1 MRTSEG
7 LATALS
13 AAWSARP
20 AQRQG
25 TPPPPPTAP
34 AVASAAAGAICRS
47 SGRTGSEPRSPAV
60 GGRAAPG
67 PRFQRLRRGR
77 SPLIAGAVS
86 RAGSDVCER
95 QSVHESQAAWY
106 VLERALTAW
115 EGLRKNKGGRG
126 RERRASHELGAD
138 GWRSDRRTEPGV
150 LLSSA
155 VQWAGQSHLG
165 GGSEKLT
172 SVRGPGE
179 KECRF
184 RAVRIR
190 RSSNRGLTVAG
201 GRAPRVRGG
210 AGGASRPPV
219 RLDRRLSCPAPA
231 SAWCPPGSAPSCL
244 PGPKRKAR
252 LLPQPWGAGGA
263 GGAGQTTRSGA
274 PGLPLCILAGR
285 SG

>member
-1 MRTSEG
+1 MCVNGNLFTN
-7 LATALS
+7 
-13 AAWSARP
+13 P
-20 AQRQG
+20 RQHG
-25 TPPPPPTAP
+25 TFSNAP
-34 AVASAAAGAICRS
+34 S
-47 SGRTGSEPRSPAV
+47 
-60 GGRAAPG
+60 
-67 PRFQRLRRGR
+67 RLVW
-77 SPLIAGAVS
+77 L
-86 RAGSDVCER
+86 
-95 QSVHESQAAWY
+95 
-106 VLERALTAW
+106 

-155 VQWAGQSHLG
+155 VQCAGQSHLG

-263 GGAGQTTRSGA
+263 GGAGQTTRSRA

>member
-1 MRTSEG
+1 MRLCADIGGPGHRALRG
-7 LATALS
+7 LV
-13 AAWSARP
+13 RP
-20 AQRQG
+20 PR
-25 TPPPPPTAP
+25 
-34 AVASAAAGAICRS
+34 AAAGHAASSARGPGCGICCCRS
-47 SGRTGSEPRSPAV
+47 DLSQQRTDRVRTALPSSRRAGR
-60 GGRAAPG
+60 
-67 PRFQRLRRGR
+67 FHRLRRGR